1 MVADAAESQADIES
15 GAVTPAPSQA
25 ALLPL
30 PAAAERHE
38 TSIEVLVR
46 WAHAGE
52 FLLWWAPPSG
62 VEVHWLKRHHGIS
75 TWLGSEEL
83 PNLIALSRDVLDRQ
97 LLVDGLVRVLA
108 VDPHEPLG
116 RDGTEE
122 YRLVAP
128 RAVLFSS
135 LLVDPEAVAV
145 VCSTFGSMSTAVA
158 RAAAARAS
166 MNTASA
172 ASAAVAPL
180 HQLLG
185 VSRRDAER
193 ITLLG
198 PDALLSL
205 DRLAGLIPR
214 EDTAVKNAAR
224 EAGIIRRVAGKEM
237 VRYGDFLDA
246 HPPSKQP
253 SAAPKRR
260 QQKSSRPPRSGE
272 KASMPRV
279 KSISASDW

>member
-1 MVADAAESQADIES
+1 MTS
-15 GAVTPAPSQA
+15 APSQA
-25 ALLPL
+25 TLLPL
-30 PAAAERHE
+30 PVAAERYE

-62 VEVHWLKRHHGIS
+62 VEVHWFERHHGIS

-135 LLVDPEAVAV
+135 LLVDPEPVAA
-145 VCSTFGSMSTAVA
+145 VCSTFGLMSEG
-158 RAAAARAS
+158 AAAASAAAAAVADK
-166 MNTASA
+166 ASA
-172 ASAAVAPL
+172 AAADAAAAAVAPL

-193 ITLLG
+193 LALLG

-205 DRLAGLIPR
+205 DRLAGLVPR
-214 EDTAVKNAAR
+214 EDSAVKKAAR
-224 EAGIIRRVAGKEM
+224 EAGIIRLVAGKEM

-253 SAAPKRR
+253 TAPPKRR
-260 QQKSSRPPRSGE
+260 QLKSSRARRSGE
-272 KASMPRV
+272 KAATPRV